1 MYVALYRDATCLFY
15 QAALTGTKGGRQQ
28 GETNPPLP
36 IAPPHELCFLVQ
48 LLIYS
53 QKQCVDVLFNYIK
66 DMKKFAVLQKIGVF
80 NATVVREFDNEGDAI
95 DFARLMES
103 SEDNQR
109 IKYYVAGLNGIF
121 SVSGLAG

>member
-1 MYVALYRDATCLFY
+1 
-15 QAALTGTKGGRQQ
+15 
-28 GETNPPLP
+28 
-36 IAPPHELCFLVQ
+36 
-48 LLIYS
+48 
-53 QKQCVDVLFNYIK
+53 
-66 DMKKFAVLQKIGVF
+66 MKKFAVLQKIGVF